1 MPGRT
6 GIVVAAPVGE
16 RVVGEPATVEL
27 VDVELVDVE
36 LVDAELVD
44 VEGFDAEL
52 VDAEGFDVDEPELA
66 TDELP
71 GTDGPDDVEGTGA
84 LDPGGTALEV
94 CANTAPPH
102 NIAPE
107 PVNATRTS
115 SGTLAP
121 IQAVRLVDIC
131 S

>member
-1 MPGRT
+1 M
-6 GIVVAAPVGE
+6 
-16 RVVGEPATVEL
+16 GEPATVEL
-27 VDVELVDVE
+27 VDVEGF
-36 LVDAELVD
+36 D
-44 VEGFDAEL
+44 VEGFD
-52 VDAEGFDVDEPELA
+52 VDDPELA

-107 PVNATRTS
+107 PISATRTS
-115 SGTLAP
+115 AGILAP